1 MTIRDILNAGVEF
14 QSEVFVQA
22 YDYLGKEDIAFK
34 EPLAGSCH
42 LDADIRYIFLDADA
56 LVVEVEFD

>member
-22 YDYLGKEDIAFK
+22 YDYFGEEGIVFK

-42 LDADIRYIFLDADA
+42 LDADIRYIYPDADS